1 MAPLAAKTAK
11 KIEDKRIEALVPSK
25 IRADVLGDAFDICD
39 HDGNVTTYELQKAL
53 KDQHP
58 EFAKLFG
65 ADFGSE
71 AQVMAFFDS
80 IDEDSNAVTKAEFMD
95 HYHVQFYAS
104 NSGPVEPGRPPPSAA
119 DIDTLA
125 SLKLGNSAK
134 KGKKISSAKEI
145 AVAIAPFIGISAEE
159 AAAMQPKEVLEAA
172 GKHSRVETS
181 AVAKPNSTPVKG
193 AGNGDARQKL
203 VEVSKEILSQ

>member
-1 MAPLAAKTAK
+1 M
-11 KIEDKRIEALVPSK
+11 PSK

-53 KDQHP
+53 KDHP

-119 DIDTLA
+119 DIDSLA
-125 SLKLGNSAK
+125 SSVIGGIGQE
-134 KGKKISSAKEI
+134 GKED
-145 AVAIAPFIGISAEE
+145 
-159 AAAMQPKEVLEAA
+159 L
-172 GKHSRVETS
+172 
-181 AVAKPNSTPVKG
+181 
-193 AGNGDARQKL
+193 
-203 VEVSKEILSQ
+203 